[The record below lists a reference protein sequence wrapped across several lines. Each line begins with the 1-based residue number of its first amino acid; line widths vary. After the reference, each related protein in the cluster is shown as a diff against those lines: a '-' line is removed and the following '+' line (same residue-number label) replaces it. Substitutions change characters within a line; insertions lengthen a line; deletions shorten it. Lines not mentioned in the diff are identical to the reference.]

1 MKLKIVYSFALT
13 LLVSFS
19 FGQRTLSAK
28 EAVFLALEN
37 NYKIQ
42 IAEKQIEIAEKNNKW
57 SEAGLFPTVTLSIA
71 NNNAIQDNTNNPFT
85 FTPYILLNQSFSPTL
100 SANWNIFSGFAVKIS
115 KERLEQ
121 LEEQS
126 RGNAVVI
133 IESTIQDV
141 LKAYYTAVLQKE
153 RLKLYENLKDYSR
166 KRSTYYE
173 LKDKYAKTTSLE
185 LMQFKNQYL
194 TDSTNYLLQEIS
206 YKNSLRNLQLLMN
219 PTEEGSDDNFPVLT
233 DELNFDA
240 PLIDQTQAM
249 ADLTSNN
256 QNLKNQFIA
265 LELQKTATNYQRSFL
280 YPTLTLQAGVSPS
293 YSWLRKTS
301 ALDTVIN
308 TQVLNYYGNLSLRYS
323 IFNNWKT
330 KRAIEVSKIQ
340 EEIASYNIES
350 MEKSLSSTLLNL
362 MDMYK
367 VRMQLVSLS
376 ETNLNYATKAWEL
389 AQTRFDNGTMSSIE
403 LAVYQNNYQNTLIQ
417 HYENLYNRID
427 TYLEVYKMT
436 GKIGL
441 EYVKN

>member
-280 YPTLTLQAGVSPS
+280 YPTLTLQAGVSPA

-340 EEIASYNIES
+340 EEIATYNIES